1 MCVPRGGRTGAGPGG
16 AWASEQRQGGPTRL
30 RGGVCVD
37 TGRPHFSD
45 FNIEYSNVFRPRLRA
60 PRWGRGTR
68 PHGTCVLNSRSRPS
82 LHASSTVCSILPFK
96 RYGDVSF
103 LDSRTLSPPPEFDK
117 TGFLAPAAYSHPRSC
132 ECTPTC
138 VVTHPVWCVDPHA
151 ARCVHA
157 FHAPHCRV
165 FASMCAS
172 AAWRV
177 RCVHTHPPACMH
189 PTLSTRREPTEC
201 HAL

>member
-1 MCVPRGGRTGAGPGG
+1 MSMCVPRGGRTGAGPGG

-138 VVTHPVWCVDPHA
+138 VVTHPVWCVATRTRHGA
-151 ARCVHA
+151 YMH
-157 FHAPHCRV
+157 F
-165 FASMCAS
+165 
-172 AAWRV
+172 
-177 RCVHTHPPACMH
+177 MH
-189 PTLSTRREPTEC
+189 PTAASLRPCAQARRGACDAYIRTHLRVCTR
-201 HAL
+201 H